1 MQKYVQKDKNKVR
14 IFIQFKT
21 LRYKEILKDDKHDW
35 SVCNFEKCNYW
46 GQTQCLRI
54 VLGKNDP
61 TKIDLLSHIHK
72 KN

>member
-35 SVCNFEKCNYW
+35 IVCNFEKCW
-46 GQTQCLRI
+46 GQAQCLRI
-54 VLGKNDP
+54 VLGKKRSYEN
-61 TKIDLLSHIHK
+61 
-72 KN
+72 

>member
-21 LRYKEILKDDKHDW
+21 LRYKEIFKDDKHDW

-46 GQTQCLRI
+46 GQAQCLRI
-54 VLGKNDP
+54 VLGKKRSYEN
-61 TKIDLLSHIHK
+61 
-72 KN
+72 